1 MGQFRY
7 VTNRTLKNKSGEVKG
22 RIKVLVREGSDTAE
36 VDYACPECG
45 FSEHKEQEWQRP
57 FIVKCSRRFNQ
68 DTEAERRNKEGE
80 EGRQGLIV

>member
-57 FIVKCSRRFNQ
+57 FIVKCSRCGASIKIPRLK
-68 DTEAERRNKEGE
+68 DEIKKEKKAAKA
-80 EGRQGLIV
+80 